1 MTTPRPLMNDD
12 GLVIAAYCGD
22 CGAHAAVRAD
32 RPGLES
38 VEAAAERACICP
50 KPCSDCKQKPRIP
63 GRMRCGVCDARAWN
77 ARQSARRAELLE
89 GPRFEGSSDHWADVW
104 HDSFYVDLDD
114 ARDSD
119 VWAVYPCDYNALR
132 VTEGYIESMLDAI
145 CEDHHE
151 AIADAL
157 PPDIHAQIAGLV
169 NAWLEEHAPHAGSW
183 FPATDKGVVVLSEVF
198 PDDVDAD
205 EDEVS
210 S

>member
-38 VEAAAERACICP
+38 VEAAADLACLCP
-50 KPCSDCKQKPRIP
+50 KPCSDCGAADRCP
-63 GRMRCGVCDARAWN
+63 GRTVCGSCLSQKRA
-77 ARQSARRAELLE
+77 AQQSERRAELLA
-89 GPRFEGSSDHWADVW
+89 GPRFEGDAEQWCEVDG
-104 HDSFYVDLDD
+104 DRFFIDLDD
-114 ARDSD
+114 ARDEH
-119 VWAVYPCDYNALR
+119 VWAVWPCVYRPLR
-132 VTEGYIESMLDAI
+132 VTEGYVEDMVDRLA
-145 CEDHHE
+145 EDHAE
-151 AIADAL
+151 DVADSL
-157 PPDIHAQIAGLV
+157 PVGAYQRLAGVV
-169 NAWLEEHAPHAGSW
+169 NEWLAKCAPGVGSY
-183 FPATDKGVVVLSEVF
+183 FRVMDKGVVVLSEVF